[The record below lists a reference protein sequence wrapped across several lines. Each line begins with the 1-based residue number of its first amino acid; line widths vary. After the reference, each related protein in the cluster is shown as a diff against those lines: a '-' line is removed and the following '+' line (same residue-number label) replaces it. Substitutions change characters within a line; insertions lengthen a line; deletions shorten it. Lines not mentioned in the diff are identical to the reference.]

1 MGSCKEFVLK
11 ILIRICV
18 FLWLISGIVALTGLS
33 AEDIIREMD
42 RQQSFSSMK
51 STGSMITND
60 RFGTKVSDFISW
72 SRGNDD
78 FLIEFTSVAEQGQK
92 ILRTANEL
100 YLYYP
105 DAEEVIRLQ
114 GAALRQSMLGSDI
127 SYEDMTE
134 GNDTLSK
141 YDVVLTG
148 EETVDGKDCYVIE
161 MTAKTRN
168 VAYPRQTVW
177 VAKDTLLPQK
187 VHYFSKSGK
196 LLKEMQVDEVK
207 RMGDKF
213 IISRMTLEDKLKKN
227 SSTELVLDDL
237 EVDIDLEEGFFS
249 LDNLSW

>member
-1 MGSCKEFVLK
+1 MV
-11 ILIRICV
+11 
-18 FLWLISGIVALTGLS
+18 SGVSMLFGITAEEIV
-33 AEDIIREMD
+33 REMD
-42 RQQSFSSMK
+42 RQQSFDTMK
-51 STGSMITND
+51 ASGSMITND

-78 FLIEFTSVAEQGQK
+78 FLIEFTSAAEKGQK

-105 DAEEVIRLQ
+105 DAEEIIRLQ

-141 YDVVLTG
+141 YDVELTG
-148 EETVDGKDCYVIE
+148 EETVDGEPCYVID
-161 MTAKTRN
+161 MIAKSRD
-168 VAYPRQTVW
+168 VAYPGQTVW
-177 VAKDTLLPQK
+177 VIKDSLVPRQ
-187 VHYFSKSGK
+187 VQYFSKSGK
-196 LLKEMQVDEVK
+196 LLKEMIVK
-207 RMGDKF
+207 EIRMIGSKYV
-213 IISRMTLEDKLKKN
+213 ITRMTLEDKLKKN

-237 EVDIDLEEGFFS
+237 ETNVDLGRDFFS

>member
-1 MGSCKEFVLK
+1 MKF
-11 ILIRICV
+11 IRN
-18 FLWLISGIVALTGLS
+18 TGLVLFMFGSLTALS
-33 AEDIIREMD
+33 AITAEEIVREMD
-42 RQQSFSSMK
+42 RQQSFETMK
-51 STGSMITND
+51 SSGSMITRD
-60 RFGTKVSDFISW
+60 RFGIKTSDFISW

-92 ILRTANEL
+92 VLRTVNEL

-141 YDVVLTG
+141 YDVEMKG
-148 EETVDGKDCYVIE
+148 DETVSGRDCYIID
-161 MTAKTRN
+161 MIATSRN

-177 VAKDTLLPQK
+177 VVKETLIPQQ

-196 LLKEMQVDEVK
+196 LLKEMRVNRVE
-207 RMGDKF
+207 MIADKYV
-213 IISRMTLEDKLKKN
+213 ITEMTLEDKLKKN
-227 SSTELVLDDL
+227 SSTELIMEDL
-237 EVDIDLEEGFFS
+237 ETDIDLDRDFFS

>member
-1 MGSCKEFVLK
+1 MFGS
-11 ILIRICV
+11 
-18 FLWLISGIVALTGLS
+18 LTALS
-33 AEDIIREMD
+33 AITAEEIVREMD
-42 RQQSFSSMK
+42 RQQSFETMK
-51 STGSMITND
+51 SSGSMITRD
-60 RFGTKVSDFISW
+60 RFGIKTSDFISW

-92 ILRTANEL
+92 VLRTVNEL

-141 YDVVLTG
+141 YDVEMKG
-148 EETVDGKDCYVIE
+148 DETVSGRDCYIID
-161 MTAKTRN
+161 MIATSRN

-177 VAKDTLLPQK
+177 VVKETLIPQQ

-196 LLKEMQVDEVK
+196 LLKEMRVNRVE
-207 RMGDKF
+207 MIADKYV
-213 IISRMTLEDKLKKN
+213 ITEMTLEDKLKKN
-227 SSTELVLDDL
+227 SSTELIMEDL
-237 EVDIDLEEGFFS
+237 ETDIDLDRDFFS

>member
-1 MGSCKEFVLK
+1 MKIVKMIIMVL
-11 ILIRICV
+11 
-18 FLWLISGIVALTGLS
+18 FLFGGLS
-33 AEDIIREMD
+33 FLFGITAEEIIREMD
-42 RQQSFSSMK
+42 RQQSFTTMK
-51 STGSMITND
+51 SSGSMITHD
-60 RFGTKVSDFISW
+60 RFGTKVSDFLSW

-92 ILRTANEL
+92 VLRTVSEL

-105 DAEEVIRLQ
+105 DAEEIIRLQ

-141 YDVVLTG
+141 YDVEMSG
-148 EETVDGKDCYVIE
+148 QETVDGKVCYVIN
-161 MTAKTRN
+161 MLAKSRK

-177 VAKDTLLPQK
+177 VVKETLIPLR

-196 LLKEMQVDEVK
+196 LLKEMRVNKVEIL
-207 RMGDKF
+207 GDKYV
-213 IISRMTLEDKLKKN
+213 ISEMTLEDKLKKN
-227 SSTELVLDDL
+227 SSTELIIENL
-237 EVDIDLEEGFFS
+237 ETDIDLDQDFFS